1 MEMFFYGFMQRA
13 FQASFL
19 ISLIAPIL
27 GLFLVLRRQSLMA
40 DTLSHVSLAG
50 VALGLLIGINPTWT
64 NILVV
69 IIIAI
74 LLEFLRQIYRTYSE
88 ISIAILMSVG
98 MAVALVLMEIGAGR
112 TTLSVTQFLFG
123 SIVTINKEQI
133 WMLLGLTI
141 IIGLLYLIYQKPMYV
156 LTFDEETAFT
166 VGLPIKMMSILFNVL
181 TGVTIAVI
189 MPIVGILL
197 VSAIIILPAAI
208 SLRLSKSFYGVILNG
223 MVIALVGMLSG
234 LVASYELGTPP
245 GASITI
251 ILMLIFAVITLA
263 KYMLHYLKFDRLFN
277 KSQG

>member
-1 MEMFFYGFMQRA
+1 MFFYGFMQRA